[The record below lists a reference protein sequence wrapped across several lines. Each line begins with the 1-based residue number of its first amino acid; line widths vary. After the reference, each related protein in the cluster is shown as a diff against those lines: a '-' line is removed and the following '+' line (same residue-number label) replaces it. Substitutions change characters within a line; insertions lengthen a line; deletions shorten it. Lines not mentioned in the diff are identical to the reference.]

1 MQTHDHYNGVF
12 LSSDS
17 QFAGHLSIG
26 GADSLARLVGKS
38 FWTGL
43 ETEYTDIH
51 GMLSDGRKASLLDCV
66 LHGQTQHRFDE
77 NAPFES
83 TFFPNYVVVGEEFIR
98 SNESV
103 IRAVRYHFK
112 NVASL
117 LSGHKTFR
125 SLSPGPDD
133 VRRLLEAHHRRS
145 EKIAEKPGRPKR
157 AFAPEIGEH
166 PHLLYFS
173 GLWEIVASDTELGRI
188 SLTNRTS
195 HGMGTAAGIGFDNEV
210 TVNIEFVQAKT
221 LSAAIRALYTLHGLF
236 ELSLG
241 QRQRYRWI
249 ELELTHRTKDVEHDL
264 HQTARLY
271 WSLCNERVTGDSKT
285 SLTDILL
292 APDRRPEEFAKVA
305 AGWMDSAAI
314 MSDPRER
321 FATAFFGRYGINRI
335 VGAANMFDLLP
346 ESRAPKKKEPD
357 ALLKA
362 AVQQCRKIF
371 TSLPD
376 SSAKQSVLSAL
387 GRVGTASLRDKVHH
401 RAKKVMAVVSDKFP
415 DLYLP
420 CNHAV
425 LARNHY
431 VHGSQASFDYQEHF
445 TEFAFITDTLE
456 FVFAASDLLDLGW
469 DLKSWM
475 GEGTSMTH
483 AFGAYIFGYPENM
496 RRLKALVGTLP

>member
-1 MQTHDHYNGVF
+1 MQTHDQYNGVF

-17 QFAGHLSIG
+17 QFAGHLSIA
-26 GADSLARLVGKS
+26 GADSLVKLIGKS
-38 FWTGL
+38 FWGRP
-43 ETEYTDIH
+43 ETEYADIH
-51 GMLSDGRKASLLDCV
+51 GMLGDGRKASLLNCV
-66 LHGQTQHRFDE
+66 LHGQTQYRFDE
-77 NAPFES
+77 NTQFES

-98 SNESV
+98 SNEPV
-103 IRAVRYHFK
+103 IRAVRYHFE

-117 LSGHKTFR
+117 LSGHKTFQ
-125 SLSPGPDD
+125 SLRPDPDD
-133 VRRLLEAHHRRS
+133 VRRLLEEGHKRS
-145 EKIAEKPGRPKR
+145 EKIAEQHGWPKR
-157 AFAPEIGEH
+157 LFEPEIGEH

-173 GLWEIVASDTELGRI
+173 GVWEIIASDTKFGRI

-195 HGMGTAAGIGFDNEV
+195 HGAGTAAGIGIDNEV
-210 TVNIEFVQAKT
+210 TANIEFVEPKT

-241 QRQRYRWI
+241 RRQRYRWI
-249 ELELTHRTKDVEHDL
+249 ELELTHRTKDDEREL

-271 WSLCNERVTGDSKT
+271 WSLCNERIEDNSKT
-285 SLTDILL
+285 SLVDILL

-314 MSDPRER
+314 MGDPRER

-335 VGAANMFDLLP
+335 IGAANMFDLLS

-362 AVQQCRKIF
+362 AVEQCRKTF
-371 TSLPD
+371 ATLPD
-376 SSAKQSVLSAL
+376 SFAKQSVLSAL
-387 GRVGTASLRDKVHH
+387 GRVGTASLRDKVNH
-401 RAKKVMAVVSDKFP
+401 RAHKVMAAGGDKFP
-415 DLYLP
+415 SLYLP

-456 FVFAASDLLDLGW
+456 FVFAISDLLDLGW

-475 GEGTSMTH
+475 CEGTSMTH
-483 AFGAYIFGYPENM
+483 AFSAYIINYPENM
-496 RRLKALVGTLP
+496 RRLNALVDT

>member
-1 MQTHDHYNGVF
+1 MQTHDQYNGVF
-12 LSSDS
+12 LSNDS
-17 QFAGHLSIG
+17 QFAGHLSIAG
-26 GADSLARLVGKS
+26 VDSLAKLIGKS
-38 FWTGL
+38 FWARPNA
-43 ETEYTDIH
+43 EYADIH
-51 GMLSDGRKASLLDCV
+51 GLLSDGRKASLLDCV
-66 LHGQTQHRFDE
+66 LHGQTQHRFDD
-77 NAPFES
+77 NAQFES

-98 SNESV
+98 SNEPI
-103 IRAVRYHFK
+103 IRAVRYHFE

-117 LSGHKTFR
+117 LSGHKTFQ
-125 SLSPGPDD
+125 SLSPDPED
-133 VRRLLEAHHRRS
+133 VRRLLEEDHKRS
-145 EKIAEKPGRPKR
+145 EKIAGKHGWPKR
-157 AFAPEIGEH
+157 AFEPEIGEY

-173 GLWEIVASDTELGRI
+173 GVWEIIASDIELGRI

-195 HGMGTAAGIGFDNEV
+195 HGAGTAAGIGIDNEV
-210 TVNIEFVQAKT
+210 TANIEFVQPKT

-241 QRQRYRWI
+241 RRQRYRWI
-249 ELELTHRTKDVEHDL
+249 ELELTHRTKDNKHDL
-264 HQTARLY
+264 RQTARLY
-271 WSLCNERVTGDSKT
+271 WSLCNERVENDSKT
-285 SLTDILL
+285 SLVDILL

-314 MSDPRER
+314 MGDPRER

-357 ALLKA
+357 SQLKA
-362 AVQQCRKIF
+362 AVEQCRKIF
-371 TSLPD
+371 VTLPD
-376 SSAKQSVLSAL
+376 SAAKQSVLSAL

-401 RAKKVMAVVSDKFP
+401 RADKVIAVVGGKFP

-420 CNHAV
+420 CDHAT

-456 FVFAASDLLDLGW
+456 FVFATSDLLDLGW

-483 AFGAYIFGYPENM
+483 AFGAYITNYSENM
-496 RRLKALVGTLP
+496 RRLKALVGT